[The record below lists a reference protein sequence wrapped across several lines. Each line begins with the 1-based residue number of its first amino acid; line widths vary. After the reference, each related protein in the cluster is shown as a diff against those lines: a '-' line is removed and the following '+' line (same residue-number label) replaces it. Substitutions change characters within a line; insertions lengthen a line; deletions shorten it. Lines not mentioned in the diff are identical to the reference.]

1 MKMHRDEL
9 DIDDDLV
16 ARLVASQFP
25 EWAALPLVPVEPSGT
40 DHVMYRLGD
49 ERVVR
54 LPRRVQIAKQLE
66 RDRQWLPGLADQ
78 LPVPISVPRAAG
90 APAFGYPCAWSI
102 YSWLPGHPV
111 VFGQIDDMRA
121 LAVEVAEFVQALRA
135 IDATNGP
142 APTGRGLS
150 LALTDPFVR
159 AAIDECGD
167 SIDRD
172 AALVAWNATMQLP
185 EWSGPP
191 TWFHGDIL
199 PGNVLVDDAGHLCGI
214 IDWACMGVGD
224 PVCDTE
230 IAWNLFD
237 AESRALYRELLRVE
251 DDDWARGRGWALRGV
266 LGIEYYRVT
275 NPRFA
280 AQARR
285 EFETALAD
293 FFAP

>member
-1 MKMHRDEL
+1 MKMHSDEL
-9 DIDDDLV
+9 DIDAGLV
-16 ARLVASQFP
+16 ARLVRSQFH

-40 DHVMYRLGD
+40 DHAMYRLGD

-54 LPRRVQIAKQLE
+54 LPRRAQTVAHVE
-66 RDRQWLPGLADQ
+66 RDRQWLPWLANQ
-78 LPVPISVPRAAG
+78 LPVPISVPLVVG
-90 APAFGYPCAWSI
+90 APEFGYPCAWSI
-102 YSWLPGHPV
+102 YAWLPGHPV
-111 VFGQIDDMRA
+111 VFGEIDDMRS
-121 LAVEVAEFVQALRA
+121 LVSQTAEFVQALRA

-142 APTGRGLS
+142 EPTTRGIS
-150 LALTDPFVR
+150 LKLTDPFVR

-191 TWFHGDIL
+191 TWLHGDIL
-199 PGNVLVDDAGHLCGI
+199 PGNMLVDDAGRLCGI
-214 IDWACMGVGD
+214 IDWGCMGVGD

-237 AESRALYRELLRVE
+237 AESRALYRELLGVD

-293 FFAP
+293 FFAT

>member
-25 EWAALPLVPVEPSGT
+25 EWTALPLVPVEPGGT
-40 DHVMYRLGD
+40 DNVMYRLGD
-49 ERVVR
+49 DRVVR
-54 LPRRVQIAKQLE
+54 LPRRVETAEKFE
-66 RDRQWLPGLADQ
+66 RDAQWLPWLANQ
-78 LPVPISVPRAAG
+78 VPVPISVPLAAG
-90 APAFGYPCAWSI
+90 TPAFGYPSAWSV
-102 YSWLPGHPV
+102 YSWLPGNSV
-111 VFGQIDDMRA
+111 AREQINDMRS
-121 LAVEVAEFVQALRA
+121 LAVDVAEFVGALRRV
-135 IDATNGP
+135 DATDGP
-142 APTGRGLS
+142 APTTRGIS
-150 LALTDPFVR
+150 LKLTDPFVR
-159 AAIDECGD
+159 AAIDACGNT
-167 SIDRD
+167 IDRV
-172 AALVAWNATMQLP
+172 AALTAWEATMQP
-185 EWSGPP
+185 SEWSGPP

-199 PGNVLVDDAGHLCGI
+199 PGNMLVDNDGRLCGM
-214 IDWACMGVGD
+214 IDWGCMGVGD

-237 AESRALYRELLRVE
+237 TESRALYRELLGVG

-280 AQARR
+280 AQARH

-293 FFAP
+293 FFAC